1 VRIRRIQ
8 EDRIGKRRIILLRK
22 SKVYR
27 EFS

>member
-22 SKVYR
+22 SQDLSI
-27 EFS
+27 ET